1 MVKLNDILREIVAL
15 KESIVSS
22 GFGKLFN
29 SNRRKQRKLHNLR
42 KKLHETDN
50 TKSFERSSLW
60 EHRLLSDQFA
70 VAVGSNNDSG

>member
-15 KESIVSS
+15 KESIVSR

-50 TKSFERSSLW
+50 TKSFKREGDLG
-60 EHRLLSDQFA
+60 EFKYILIDKVEEEA
-70 VAVGSNNDSG
+70 E